1 MRHISQCSLMETAI
15 HLLESG
21 DRAKD
26 NFYKVKLAQPVCVG
40 EEPFFYNNVFSFDMV
55 IGLL

>member
-1 MRHISQCSLMETAI
+1 METAI

-26 NFYKVKLAQPVCVG
+26 NFYKVKVARPVCVG